1 MSLQRIDTGPGF
13 LGVAADAGH
22 HDTLL
27 RAHVMLRLARC
38 DMAEA
43 ERALAEIAGLTALHQ
58 ISGDYDLV
66 AVVEAPHAEALDAL
80 VSRIAR
86 QRGVSAAMTSRLHP
100 SVSRSRARAFA
111 PATPAP
117 R

>member
-1 MSLQRIDTGPGF
+1 MSLQRIDNGPAF
-13 LGVAADAGH
+13 LGVAADAGRP
-22 HDTLL
+22 DGFL

-43 ERALAEIAGLTALHQ
+43 ERALAELAGLTALHQ

-80 VSRIAR
+80 IAR
-86 QRGVSAAMTSRLHP
+86 VVGLPGVRRATTSRLRS
-100 SVSRSRARAFA
+100 SVGSSRARVFA
-111 PATPAP
+111 VA
-117 R
+117 

>member
-1 MSLQRIDTGPGF
+1 MSLQQIDTGPGF
-13 LGVAADAGH
+13 LGVAADAGRPDALH
-22 HDTLL
+22 

-43 ERALAEIAGLTALHQ
+43 ERALAEVAGLTALHQ

-80 VSRIAR
+80 LVRIAR
-86 QRGVSAAMTSRLHP
+86 LRGVSAAVTSRLRSSASH
-100 SVSRSRARAFA
+100 SRARSFA
-111 PATPAP
+111 A
-117 R
+117 